1 MLPKTGLFLTSL
13 KEWSIKPSVD
23 KTCNAFKVFM
33 QKEYSDLKA
42 VGGLSVQNS
51 SLNLIK
57 ELKEHQEQITNNLR
71 DDIQTGI
78 LKSMRS
84 FNLASQNQEN
94 MDPNMYNMESMQCY
108 SYPTEQSNSLQEN
121 IPPEIGNL
129 SANQVAGNSSLTQ
142 VLQEM
147 QAMQATINNL
157 TLINQNLATA
167 RNNQNFKGTDNL
179 VNPNTGLP
187 WKLCC

>member
-23 KTCNAFKVFM
+23 KKCNAFKVFM

-71 DDIQTGI
+71 DDIKPI
-78 LKSMRS
+78 S
-84 FNLASQNQEN
+84 
-94 MDPNMYNMESMQCY
+94 
-108 SYPTEQSNSLQEN
+108 
-121 IPPEIGNL
+121 
-129 SANQVAGNSSLTQ
+129 
-142 VLQEM
+142 
-147 QAMQATINNL
+147 
-157 TLINQNLATA
+157 
-167 RNNQNFKGTDNL
+167 
-179 VNPNTGLP
+179 
-187 WKLCC
+187 